1 MKKNSVIRLF
11 ALCLALCVL
20 SACDVRAVDKGSGRE
35 TATPSPV
42 PPGSPSRVAPAA
54 VEASGAKDPGGEAPV
69 AESTGTWNRYVVVL
83 PSVEG
88 QLVVRRARFDEAAKT
103 FPPRIEDL
111 PFVFQNGR
119 FVDPAVESGALYRY
133 EWGVADN
140 TGFKALGRKDV
151 AVPLDLEMSGD
162 IHPGNDA
169 GKKLFAA
176 RAFGTLIFLPGTVI
190 TTDGARWEIRAS
202 RVVFNDTKIRSFA
215 PNAAA
220 PAGQNGRDGG
230 EIYLKAAHAEGV
242 VDFELR
248 GENGGAG
255 LQGPAPGPELKGEPG
270 FAGVK
275 AEIRKGEFLRTP
287 DTCVKPPTAGTRGGT
302 GRKGYQ
308 GLRGGKGGDSAVLT
322 IEVADRDRLQ
332 PRASSPAGIGG
343 VGGPGGAGGEGGTGG
358 PAGYAGPC
366 PPATNGEKGPM
377 GETGQP
383 GEQGPPG
390 FVQRI
395 CYVDGSAAPVCSR

>member
-20 SACDVRAVDKGSGRE
+20 SGCDVRAVDKGGGRE
-35 TATPSPV
+35 SKEPSPV
-42 PPGSPSRVAPAA
+42 PSGAPSQVAPVGAT
-54 VEASGAKDPGGEAPV
+54 VEAPGVEAPV
-69 AESTGTWNRYVVVL
+69 AESTGTWNRFVVVL

-103 FPPRIEDL
+103 FPPRMEDL
-111 PFVFQNGR
+111 SFVFQNGR

-140 TGFKALGRKDV
+140 SGFKALGRKDV
-151 AVPLDLEMSGD
+151 AVPLDLEMNGD
-162 IHPGNDA
+162 IHSGNEA
-169 GKKLFAA
+169 GQKLFAV
-176 RAFGTLIFLPGTVI
+176 RAFGTLIFQPGTVI
-190 TTDGARWEIRAS
+190 TTNGARWEIRAS
-202 RVVFNDTKIRSFA
+202 HVVFNETKIRSFA

-230 EIYLKAAHAEGV
+230 EIYLKAARAEGR

-248 GENGGAG
+248 GESGGAG
-255 LQGPAPGPELKGEPG
+255 LQGPAPGPELRGAPG
-270 FAGVK
+270 LSGVK
-275 AEIRKGEFLRTP
+275 AEIRKGDFLTP
-287 DTCVKPPTAGTRGGT
+287 DACVKPPTAGGQGGK
-302 GRKGYQ
+302 GRKGHQ

-322 IEVADRDRLQ
+322 IEVADRGLLQ
-332 PRASSPAGIGG
+332 PRASSPAGVGG
-343 VGGPGGAGGEGGTGG
+343 IGGPGGAGGEGGAGG

-366 PPATNGEKGPM
+366 PPATNGEKGPW
-377 GETGQP
+377 GETGEP
-383 GEQGPPG
+383 GEQGPSG